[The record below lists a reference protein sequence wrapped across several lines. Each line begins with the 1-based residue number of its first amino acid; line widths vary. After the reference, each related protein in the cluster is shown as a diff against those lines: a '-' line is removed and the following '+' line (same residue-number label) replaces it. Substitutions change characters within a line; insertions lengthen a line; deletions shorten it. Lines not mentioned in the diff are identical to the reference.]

1 MNNNGY
7 TMKEM
12 FTMLSEKIDR
22 LEKKFDAVIQA
33 FKDDTQGKLVRLEDK
48 INERDKDVWKALAT
62 KVNQKTFWTM
72 VGIGVTLLI
81 AIISTLSA
89 KL

>member
-48 INERDKDVWKALAT
+48 ITERDRDVWKALAT